1 MTEITEK
8 STDVKNTAPLPEVVE
23 AFVLQ
28 WGDMGNFWGVNRS
41 IAQIHALLY
50 LAETPMTAEDIALSL
65 SIARSNVSNS
75 LRELLLWEL
84 IYRVPV
90 RGDRRDHF
98 SAEIDL
104 WLISK
109 RIAAGRKSREL
120 DPAYRTLKI
129 CATAAE
135 QDKTLSPVVQKR
147 LLDMLDFV
155 ASVDR
160 WYSDMLTIPHGT
172 LRGLM
177 KLGSKVTSVLGSK
190 RSRQ

>member
-1 MTEITEK
+1 MTEITENA
-8 STDVKNTAPLPEVVE
+8 TNVKDATPLPEVVE

-50 LAETPMTAEDIALSL
+50 LAEAPMTAEDIAQALD
-65 SIARSNVSNS
+65 IARSNVSNS

-84 IYRVPV
+84 ISRVPQ
-90 RGDRRDHF
+90 RGDRRDHYA
-98 SAEIDL
+98 AEVDL

-120 DPAYRTLKI
+120 DPAYRTLKT
-129 CATAAE
+129 CASAAE
-135 QDKTLSPVVQKR
+135 QDNALSPVVQKR

-155 ASVDR
+155 ANVDR
-160 WYSDMLTIPHGT
+160 WYTDMLTIPHGT

-177 KLGSKVTSVLGSK
+177 KLGSKVTSVLGSRGSK
-190 RSRQ
+190 K